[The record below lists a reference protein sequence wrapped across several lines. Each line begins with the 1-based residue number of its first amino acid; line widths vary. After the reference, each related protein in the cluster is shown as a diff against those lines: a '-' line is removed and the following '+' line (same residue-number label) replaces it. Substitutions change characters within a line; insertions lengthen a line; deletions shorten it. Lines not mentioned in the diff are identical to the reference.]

1 MRLHRYLKEDY
12 IRLHVDEGLELE
24 NEDGE
29 PLSRRQREQI
39 KREVLA
45 RLVERLERSG
55 KVNNPNK
62 ILADLF
68 NREKRHH
75 MYIGHGIAMPHVR
88 TMQARGL
95 AMAIG
100 VADRPI
106 PWGEHEEQAADII
119 IAIVAPPYED
129 KLYLQLYKRLGE
141 LFTHHDAAATLRA
154 ARNPGEIIRYLA
166 SLT

>member
-12 IRLHVDEGLELE
+12 IRLHIDEGLELE

-29 PLSRRQREQI
+29 PLTRRQREEI

-45 RLVERLERSG
+45 RLVEKLELSG
-55 KVNNPNK
+55 KVNNPKK

-68 NREKRHH
+68 HREKRHH
-75 MYIGHGIAMPHVR
+75 MYLGHGIAMPHVR

-100 VADRPI
+100 ISDRPI
-106 PWGEHEEQAADII
+106 PWGDTEDEAADLF

-129 KLYLQLYKRLGE
+129 RLYLQLYKRLGE
-141 LFTHHDAAATLRA
+141 LFTQHDAAATLRA
-154 ARNPGEIIRYLA
+154 AQQPGEIIRYLA
-166 SLT
+166 TLT